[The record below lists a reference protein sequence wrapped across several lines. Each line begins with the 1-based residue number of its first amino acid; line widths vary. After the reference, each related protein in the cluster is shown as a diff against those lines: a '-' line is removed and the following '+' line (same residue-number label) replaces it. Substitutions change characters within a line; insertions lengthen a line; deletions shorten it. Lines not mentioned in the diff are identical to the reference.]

1 MDISAI
7 ALQGLQQADAQL
19 NQAALQVAS
28 YGSGSSNAANLDTVD
43 LSAAMVSLMSAKLDF
58 QANLKV
64 MQTAEQV
71 QQNLLDVT
79 A

>member
-19 NQAALQVAS
+19 NKAALQVAS
-28 YGSGSSNAANLDTVD
+28 YGSGSPNGANFVTVD
-43 LSAAMVSLMSAKLDF
+43 LSAALVSLMSAKIDF
-58 QANLKV
+58 QANPTV
-64 MQTAEQV
+64 MQTAAQV

>member
-19 NQAALQVAS
+19 NQAAIQVAS
-28 YGSGSSNAANLDTVD
+28 YGAGSSNGAGLDTVD
-43 LSAAMVSLMSAKLDF
+43 LSAAMVSLMSAKIDF

>member
-19 NQAALQVAS
+19 NQAAMQVLG
-28 YGSGSSNAANLDTVD
+28 YGANLDTVD
-43 LSAAMVSLMSAKLDF
+43 LSAAMVSLMSAKIDF
-58 QANLKV
+58 QVNLKV